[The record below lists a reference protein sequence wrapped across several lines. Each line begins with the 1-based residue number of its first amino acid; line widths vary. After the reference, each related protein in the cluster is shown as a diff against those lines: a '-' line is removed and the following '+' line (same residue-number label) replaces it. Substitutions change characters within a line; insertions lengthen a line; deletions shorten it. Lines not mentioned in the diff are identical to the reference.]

1 MKEAVSDEAM
11 GSISGPVHG
20 GVRSGRESG
29 GDGQGNAAGAGAVRQ
44 LAEEP
49 SAPTGIG
56 RGRRGVARPISA
68 WPRGVPGEGDA
79 VRRHQQAARHG
90 RVLGA
95 RRRLVKKPLA
105 MAARPE
111 ARRSL
116 ASAAADQ
123 SRGDAWVMGSGSD
136 ESLRLSPFAVGGTV
150 VSVLRHRDAA
160 WGRVAAECFGL
171 VPGRRGALGPKQQD
185 GPGASGAGSRDD
197 LAVLG
202 SVFAE
207 IEGERNSGR
216 GGGGLN
222 KNLSHLRG
230 FLDYAWRSGRADRNV
245 LDHFQIKDDGRRRE
259 PESLSVEEAVQLV
272 KACPASTPV
281 QRRDRIVILLLYG
294 CGLRTK
300 ELCDLR
306 LQDVRYGTEGVAG
319 AGRQGR
325 PATARAVAGDGLY
338 RTVGVPLGTRRETR
352 AAAADREAGQGS
364 SRKHICEVVCHAAEQ
379 AGIAREVT
387 PKALRHSYATHLMD
401 RGVDLAVIAKL
412 MGHRS
417 PAETGVYLHVLKD
430 RPQRAVNRLDL
441 SGGEAT

>member
-1 MKEAVSDEAM
+1 MSKHDYRPPPLDPLIEGYLDYLSD
-11 GSISGPVHG
+11 
-20 GVRSGRESG
+20 
-29 GDGQGNAAGAGAVRQ
+29 
-44 LAEEP
+44 
-49 SAPTGIG
+49 
-56 RGRRGVARPISA
+56 VARKA
-68 WPRGVPGEGDA
+68 PGT
-79 VRRHQQAARHG
+79 VRDVRCTLR
-90 RVLGA
+90 RVSQ
-95 RRRLVKKPLA
+95 RMERLVPDRPLWKL
-105 MAARPE
+105 E
-111 ARRSL
+111 L
-116 ASAAADQ
+116 LDY
-123 SRGDAWVMGSGSD
+123 
-136 ESLRLSPFAVGGTV
+136 LR
-150 VSVLRHRDAA
+150 
-160 WGRVAAECFGL
+160 W
-171 VPGRRGALGPKQQD
+171 
-185 GPGASGAGSRDD
+185 
-197 LAVLG
+197 
-202 SVFAE
+202 

-281 QRRDRIVILLLYG
+281 QRRDRIVVLLLYG

-306 LQDVRYGTEGVAG
+306 LQDVD
-319 AGRQGR
+319 
-325 PATARAVAGDGLY
+325 TARKELLVRAGKGDRQRL
-338 RTVGVPLGTRRETR
+338 VPLPETVYTELLAYLLERGGKRGPLLRTEKQGKALR
-352 AAAADREAGQGS
+352 A
-364 SRKHICEVVCHAAEQ
+364 KHICEVVCHAAEQ